1 MPINILMA
9 KCEYYLVF
17 FLFHATMLSEHKR
30 QGIVSYVTFIYVT
43 YIIFIFGKNL
53 MMHFEH

>member
-1 MPINILMA
+1 MW
-9 KCEYYLVF
+9 V
-17 FLFHATMLSEHKR
+17 LFSIFPAPCNYAVDS
-30 QGIVSYVTFIYVT
+30 QDIISYVTFIYVT